1 MTRINWS
8 ASRWVLS
15 ALLLACSFANL
26 AASASAQDQAQRL
39 PAIRLNAGIHVIR
52 AEVAE
57 SPDQRSIG
65 LMHRD
70 SMPSNDGMLFV
81 FEQAAVQC
89 FWMKNTRLPL
99 SIAFLSDDGEVIN
112 IEAMAPQ
119 TLNSHCSKKPVRLA
133 LEMNAGWFDKRG
145 IKAGSKL
152 QGEPFSR

>member
-1 MTRINWS
+1 MTRINWF
-8 ASRWVLS
+8 ASRGS
-15 ALLLACSFANL
+15 QHALTMACSL
-26 AASASAQDQAQRL
+26 LGLVASAHAQDHAQHL
-39 PAIRLNAGIHVIR
+39 PTIRLNAGIHVIR

-99 SIAFLSDDGEVIN
+99 SIAFLADDGEVIN

>member
-8 ASRWVLS
+8 ASRWVLN
-15 ALLLACSFANL
+15 ALLMACSFANL
-26 AASASAQDQAQRL
+26 GASAYAQDQAQRL

-52 AEVAE
+52 AEVAQT
-57 SPDQRSIG
+57 PDERGIG

-70 SMPSNDGMLFV
+70 TMPSNDGMLFV

-99 SIAFLSDDGEVIN
+99 SIAFLADDGEVVN

-152 QGEPFSR
+152 QGEPFTR

>member
-145 IKAGSKL
+145 IKAGSKV